1 MIAWQ
6 SCASRNGLLH
16 RGWPVNPELC
26 WDVHIAGLW
35 PMFVWAVHRTCVY
48 TDCGLAMHLTNHHIV
63 SIMRLHKVLHWW
75 LHCNC
80 RMIATYVMLIVPWQ
94 FMFPVLIFKIAMLQ
108 TCMLFLRQHDVQHR
122 SEVAAILENE
132 DLYII
137 EF

>member
-6 SCASRNGLLH
+6 NCARRTVLLH
-16 RGWPVNPELC
+16 KDLYVNPELY
-26 WDVHIAGLW
+26 WAVYIAGLW

-48 TDCGLAMHLTNHHIV
+48 TDCGLAMPTNHRIV
-63 SIMRLHKVLHWW
+63 SIMRLHKVLQWW

-80 RMIATYVMLIVPWQ
+80 WMIATYDVLIVHLQ